1 MASLSQYLEDEILNW
16 IKGSTFDAA
25 PATVYVDLL
34 DSGYASILNTI
45 AGSANR
51 QAITFGAISTSG
63 TGRIMSNSAD
73 ITFTASAVG
82 SATATQ
88 AAIYDAQTAGN
99 QLAVQALTSS
109 KAISGGDEVKFSTGA
124 LTFKMD

>member
-34 DSGYASILNTI
+34 DSGDASILNTI

>member
-1 MASLSQYLEDEILNW
+1 MSDLTTYLSDEILNW
-16 IKGSTFDAA
+16 VKGSAFASA

-34 DSGYASILNTI
+34 DVSDASILNTI

-51 QAITFGAISTSG
+51 QAITFGAITDDG

-99 QLAVQALTSS
+99 QLALTDLAASKSISS
-109 KAISGGDEVKFSTGA
+109 GDEVKFSAGN
-124 LTFKMD
+124 LTFKID